1 MSLNQRPAPTTQL
14 YHKLL
19 SDQVYWKRLWLL
31 WALDHPSQSQS
42 LRYMER
48 HQKTGKTSHFVWSY
62 RGSAKFSVWT
72 SKKVILLANLSE
84 KMDVFGQSDFYAENL
99 LKLVRSLARGVSNF
113 LRTIFPFFIWH
124 PDQSYRFIFLTFTRS
139 QGASWISVFKTDGG
153 KMNSQPG

>member
-42 LRYMER
+42 LRYMGR

-62 RGSAKFSVWT
+62 GGSAKFSVWT

-84 KMDVFGQSDFYAENL
+84 KMDVFGQSDFWCRKSPEISEKFGKGG
-99 LKLVRSLARGVSNF
+99 LKFSQNNFPVFFMTSRSKLQIYF
-113 LRTIFPFFIWH
+113 LDF
-124 PDQSYRFIFLTFTRS
+124 YE
-139 QGASWISVFKTDGG
+139 K
-153 KMNSQPG
+153 PGSKLDICL